1 MTVKKLELTGKKR
14 GANVNEEQK
23 QALDVIQNFILWYTS
38 GETERDR
45 MYKAAL
51 TYVEQ
56 DHVLNG
62 EAA

>member
-1 MTVKKLELTGKKR
+1 M
-14 GANVNEEQK
+14 NEEQK

-38 GETERDR
+38 NETERDR
-45 MYKAAL
+45 MYEAAL

>member
-1 MTVKKLELTGKKR
+1 M
-14 GANVNEEQK
+14 NEEQK